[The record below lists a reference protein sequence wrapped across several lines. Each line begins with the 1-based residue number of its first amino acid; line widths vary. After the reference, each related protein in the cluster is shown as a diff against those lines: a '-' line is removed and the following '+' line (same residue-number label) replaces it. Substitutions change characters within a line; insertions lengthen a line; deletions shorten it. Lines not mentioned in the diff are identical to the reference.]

1 MFGFVIFFLIAC
13 VALYL
18 IDEAYQTI
26 KGLLTGSTTSTQ
38 IINFV
43 SVIIGIIISYIF
55 IV

>member
-1 MFGFVIFFLIAC
+1 MFGFVIFFLILC

-26 KGLLTGSTTSTQ
+26 KGLLTGSATPNQ
-38 IINFV
+38 IINFI
-43 SVIIGIIISYIF
+43 SVIIGIIVSYIF